1 MKLQRALILTFLV
14 FGFFLCHAQ
23 NAILVR
29 KMSRDSLRVVVK
41 GTYEEKGRF
50 QFKSKAKTYLM
61 TDIGNFD
68 CSDIQALVLNMQSFG
83 SSDIA
88 TDLMGKVNLVFIG
101 STKKENSENRDPFKV
116 EEAIH
121 NSEVK
126 SAISEAELEMYRTQ
140 LSNLQNQ
147 LESFRVE
154 RQQGK
159 QLQVA
164 GAVFGIIGAIIISSS
179 STANTSGG
187 TYLAI
192 GGLGLMTAGFII
204 DWDAGKHLRKK
215 K

>member
-1 MKLQRALILTFLV
+1 MCLV
-14 FGFFLCHAQ
+14 FGISYCNAQ
-23 NAILVR
+23 NAVLVR
-29 KMSRDSLRVVVK
+29 KVSGDSLRVVVK

-50 QFKSKAKTYLM
+50 QFKSRAKTFLI

-68 CSDIQALVLNMQSFG
+68 CSDIQALVLNMQASG

-88 TDLMGKVNLVFIG
+88 ADLMGKVNLVFIG
-101 STKKENSENRDPFKV
+101 SAKKVISENRDPFKV

-126 SAISEAELEMYRTQ
+126 SAVSEVELEKYRTQ
-140 LSNLQNQ
+140 LSTLQKQ

-164 GAVFGIIGAIIISSS
+164 GAVFGIIGSIIISSS
-179 STANTSGG
+179 STANSSGG

-215 K
+215 